1 MSFTELNRLLVSHT
15 ATLVKLTNAFED
27 HMEEGDNRP
36 VDKTVQL
43 VNKGLSDH
51 FVPRNIHHPLA
62 SSSQAEHWAILQSKL
77 QSQSRRFGINIDKEC
92 FFFCLCSSQTKGKSA
107 LTGE

>member
-36 VDKTVQL
+36 VDKTVEL
-43 VNKGLSDH
+43 VNKGLFDH
-51 FVPRNIHHPLA
+51 LVPRNIHHPLA
-62 SSSQAEHWAILQSKL
+62 SSSQAEHWAILQRKL
-77 QSQSRRFGINIDKEC
+77 QSQSHRFGINIYNEC
-92 FFFCLCSSQTKGKSA
+92 IFLSLLLTNQGEKCLNW
-107 LTGE
+107 